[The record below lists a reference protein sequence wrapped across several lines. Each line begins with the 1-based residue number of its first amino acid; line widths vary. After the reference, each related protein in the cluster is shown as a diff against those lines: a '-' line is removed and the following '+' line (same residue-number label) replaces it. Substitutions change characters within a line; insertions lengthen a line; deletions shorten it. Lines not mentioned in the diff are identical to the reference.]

1 MEAENFNVCPLA
13 LADNDN
19 VVKFADVDGAAFVFA
34 DMPVGEAVRAQLD
47 EIFAQTDLA
56 FKTARHGSTV
66 DLDTVDAAFDMLF
79 IYE

>member
-1 MEAENFNVCPLA
+1 MEADYDVCPMGLA
-13 LADNDN
+13 ANDN

-34 DMPVGEAVRAQLD
+34 DMPVGEAVRSQLD
-47 EIFAQTDLA
+47 SIFADTDLT

-66 DLDTVDAAFDMLF
+66 DLDTVDDEFDMLF